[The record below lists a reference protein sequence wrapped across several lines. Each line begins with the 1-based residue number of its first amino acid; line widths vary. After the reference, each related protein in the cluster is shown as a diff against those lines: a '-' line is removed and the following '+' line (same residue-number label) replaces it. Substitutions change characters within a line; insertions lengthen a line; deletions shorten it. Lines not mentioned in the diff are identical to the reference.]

1 MRGASMKEIW
11 ELMGYKTIN
20 MTICYV
26 NLRKEDKKKAVN
38 LLNGLTAAPR
48 KPSEKAMSQNLTYF
62 DLTEKP
68 SQQTKAKL
76 LK

>member
-1 MRGASMKEIW
+1 
-11 ELMGYKTIN
+11 MGYKTMN
-20 MTICYV
+20 MTISCA

-38 LLNGLTAAPR
+38 ILKGLTAAPQ
-48 KPSEKAMSQNLTYF
+48 KPSEKSMSQNVTYS
-62 DLTEKP
+62 DLTENP